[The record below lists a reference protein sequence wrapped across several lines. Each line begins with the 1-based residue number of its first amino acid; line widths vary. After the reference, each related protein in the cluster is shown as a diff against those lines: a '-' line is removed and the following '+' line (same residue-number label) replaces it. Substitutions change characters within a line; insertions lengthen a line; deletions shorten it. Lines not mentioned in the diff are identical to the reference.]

1 MSGRGKKH
9 PKPALPAKMTKSKR
23 SGLQFSVSRIQ
34 RYLRQGRYAER
45 ISPGASVYLTAVL
58 EYLTAEVMELAGN
71 AAHQNKKQRIGPRHI
86 QLAIRSDE
94 ELNKLFTNVT
104 IPEGG
109 VPPNIHAALV
119 PKKTAQLKEANGDGQ
134 SQEF

>member
-9 PKPALPAKMTKSKR
+9 PKPALPARSSKTKK
-23 SGLQFSVSRIQ
+23 SGLHFSVSRVH

-45 ISPGASVYLTAVL
+45 ISAGASVYLTAVL

-71 AAHQNKKQRIGPRHI
+71 AALQNKKQRIGPRHI
-86 QLAIRSDE
+86 QLAIRNDD
-94 ELNKLFTNVT
+94 ELNKLFASVT

-109 VPPNIHAALV
+109 VLPHIQAPLL
-119 PKKTAQLKEANGDGQ
+119 PKKTPHLKETKGDDQ

>member
-9 PKPALPAKMTKSKR
+9 PKPALPARNSKTKK
-23 SGLQFSVSRIQ
+23 SGLQFSVSRVH
-34 RYLRQGRYAER
+34 RYLKQGHYAER
-45 ISPGASVYLTAVL
+45 ISAGASVYLAAVL

-71 AAHQNKKQRIGPRHI
+71 AAFQNKKQRIGPRHI
-86 QLAIRSDE
+86 QLAIRNDE
-94 ELNKLFTNVT
+94 ELNKLFANVT

-109 VPPNIHAALV
+109 VLPNIQAPLL
-119 PKKTAQLKEANGDGQ
+119 PKKTAQFKETKGDDQ